1 MRSEWLV
8 LLEELP
14 TTLTDTVELVRQVVL
29 PTVLRQ
35 DHLLDDADVD
45 ERLEV
50 LTNRR
55 LALVQV
61 DVVES
66 H

>member
-1 MRSEWLV
+1 M

>member
-1 MRSEWLV
+1 LRSEWLV